1 MSDPGPLSTP
11 SPAHPAYIWRRDA
24 CRVVVM
30 TSSTVATRPATGSW
44 GLPTRAHQL
53 SKSRIRPI
61 GARILESL
69 YRSSI
74 DPAHRQTVSAVL
86 AAVPGAT
93 RPRSSPIISERKP
106 PSTHRRT
113 TIITH
118 EVPEAG
124 PYPGSDAGPAFR
136 NDNDPTATTDRLR
149 QAWEAGAHDITMT
162 FSDSAYQ
169 RPPAPGHVDH

>member
-1 MSDPGPLSTP
+1 LGTANAGTSTLEIP
-11 SPAHPAYIWRRDA
+11 DQADRRSY
-24 CRVVVM
+24 
-30 TSSTVATRPATGSW
+30 TGITVSI
-44 GLPTRAHQL
+44 Q
-53 SKSRIRPI
+53 
-61 GARILESL
+61 
-69 YRSSI
+69 YRSSAQADRFSRSGSGPGGDETPLISDHLRAETTI
-74 DPAHRQTVSAVL
+74 D
-86 AAVPGAT
+86 
-93 RPRSSPIISERKP
+93 SP
-106 PSTHRRT
+106 RT